1 MTLAELL
8 ATDDYVGLTDV
19 AAAELANQRRHS
31 GERRLSYLGLSSLLD
46 PKIVRRLI
54 ATVDAVAASD
64 TLVAE
69 VRNFLRSDG
78 GVDVGN
84 AVTQAMLDQFAA
96 NEQLPLTAA
105 DATAIKALANNL
117 HSDAELYGLVV
128 VKIGHVQMA
137 RG

>member
-1 MTLAELL
+1 MTLTELL
-8 ATDDYVGLTDV
+8 VTDDYVGLTD
-19 AAAELANQRRHS
+19 AAAAALANQRRHA
-31 GERRLSYLGLSSLLD
+31 GERRLSYLGLSSLSD
-46 PKIVRRLI
+46 PYIVRRLI
-54 ATVDAVAASD
+54 ATVDTVAASD

-105 DATAIKALANNL
+105 DATTIKALADNM
-117 HSDAELYGLVV
+117 HSDAELYGLGV
-128 VKIGHVQMA
+128 VKVGHVQMA

>member
-1 MTLAELL
+1 MTLTELL

-19 AAAELANQRRHS
+19 AAAALANQRRHS
-31 GERRLSYLGLSSLLD
+31 GERRLSYLRLSSLLD
-46 PKIVRRLI
+46 PNIVRRLI

-105 DATAIKALANNL
+105 DATAIKALADNM
-117 HSDAELYGLVV
+117 HSDAELHGLGV
-128 VKIGHVQMA
+128 VKVGHVQMA